1 MSAASR
7 ITSNSRMTSIPELGR
22 MKLML
27 IANDIH
33 RNRQV
38 ITDVISSLPKSSL
51 RDMLSSSEILQILK
65 KAGIYLEIGHLKSLL
80 KELGFNWN
88 GKSCS
93 IVTLFQ

>member
-1 MSAASR
+1 
-7 ITSNSRMTSIPELGR
+7 MTNVPDIGR

-33 RNRQV
+33 RNRQT
-38 ITDVISSLPKSSL
+38 ISDVVTSSTKGNL
-51 RDMLSSSEILQILK
+51 RDMLSSSELLQILK
-65 KAGIYLEIGHLKSLL
+65 KIGMYLEIGHLKCLL

-93 IVTLFQ
+93 LVTLFQQV